1 MTKEQPL
8 DREYQRQRA
17 LKALRIYFAHRRWPR
32 LMMSGIMLCTWAVG
46 FLASYVLLH
55 CHIYRMWLRYP
66 VSVLVAWIAFLFL
79 TRLWA
84 EFERT
89 YFSEVEEITKLLEG
103 RDPAEVARSVKKRD
117 WSFMDWFDLGG
128 LDLDP
133 EGCLG
138 VLAFILLGAL
148 VIAAIGAIITIVTA
162 APMLI
167 SEIFLDAVLVSA
179 LYKRVRNLDQRWWIS
194 GAVRQT
200 AKPVLLSALLL
211 LIVGLAFHYYAPEA
225 RSIGGVWLHWRNP
238 RMQVEK

>member
-1 MTKEQPL
+1 MSKEHPQDP
-8 DREYQRQRA
+8 EYQRQRA

-55 CHIYRMWLRYP
+55 CHIYRMWVRYP
-66 VSVLVAWIAFLFL
+66 LSVLVAWVAFLFF

-89 YFSEVEEITKLLEG
+89 YFSEAEDISRLLEG
-103 RDPAEVARSVKKRD
+103 RDPVEVRQRVKERD
-117 WSFMDWFDLGG
+117 WSFLDWLDLSD

-138 VLAFILLGAL
+138 VIAFILLGAL
-148 VIAAIGAIITIVTA
+148 IIAALGAIITIITA

-167 SEIFLDAVLVSA
+167 SEIFLDAILVSA
-179 LYKRVRNLDQRWWIS
+179 LYKRVRSLDQRWWIS

-211 LIVGLAFHYYAPEA
+211 LIVGVVFHYYAPEA

-238 RMQVEK
+238 ELKLEK